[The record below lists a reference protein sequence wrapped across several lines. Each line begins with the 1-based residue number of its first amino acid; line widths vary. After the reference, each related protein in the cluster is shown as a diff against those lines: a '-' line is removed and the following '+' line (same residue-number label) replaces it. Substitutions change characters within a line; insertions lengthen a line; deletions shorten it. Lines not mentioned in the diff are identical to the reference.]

1 MLARDESRRLTM
13 VRALAGAV
21 CVALVLAIP
30 VPMATAQEG
39 LIGGAIFGGAAGAIV
54 GGAVGGRGGAATG
67 AIIGAATGAALGAQ
81 MERRRTGYYWYNG
94 RCWRRD
100 PGGNY
105 HLASRGFCG

>member
-1 MLARDESRRLTM
+1 MIAIRIMTGSALL
-13 VRALAGAV
+13 ALASV
-21 CVALVLAIP
+21 IP
-30 VPMATAQEG
+30 AHQAPAQEG
-39 LIGGAIFGGAAGAIV
+39 LFGGAIFGGATGAII

-100 PGGNY
+100 PGGSY
-105 HLASRGFCG
+105 HLVSRGFCG